1 MIGNALGGLKAII
14 AGRISRMAR
23 NRAQSAALYALIVFL
38 LLIAVLAALVA
49 LGIALAA
56 RWGGVVACLSIAGGA
71 VLLALIVLVIVTA
84 KDRAARERERREAA
98 LQKQAL
104 ATILTAV
111 PLLKSRY
118 ALLLAVAAG
127 LVAGI
132 ATRPPKRDD

>member
-1 MIGNALGGLKAII
+1 MIGNALGGLKDII

-71 VLLALIVLVIVTA
+71 VLIALIVLVIVTA

-104 ATILTAV
+104 ATILTVA
-111 PLLKSRY
+111 PLLKSRN

-132 ATRPPKRDD
+132 ATRSPKRDD